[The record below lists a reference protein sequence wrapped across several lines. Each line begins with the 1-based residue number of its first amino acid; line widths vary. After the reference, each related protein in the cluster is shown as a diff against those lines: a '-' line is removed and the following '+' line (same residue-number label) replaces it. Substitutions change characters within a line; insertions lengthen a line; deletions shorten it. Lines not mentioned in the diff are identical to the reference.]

1 MTGISICVGV
11 AVGWVWGVITMKAAL
26 ATRPDEDLQ
35 AQYAKLQQSISQG
48 EIQASGPTPASQV
61 ALYEGFFLD
70 TRVSITT
77 FCMISLFIYLMVS
90 KRFRLFSS
98 ID

>member
-1 MTGISICVGV
+1 MAGVSICVGL

-48 EIQASGPTPASQV
+48 DIQASGPTPALQV
-61 ALYEGFFLD
+61 ALYDGFFLD
-70 TRVSITT
+70 TRVSICT

-90 KRFRLFSS
+90 DGFCTFSLT
-98 ID
+98 D